1 LNYGTEY
8 YSIGHG
14 SDRCGF
20 KTKQFARFARRERIA
35 DASLS
40 GAVLRAE
47 RGLVGA
53 DLGGGVIKQ
62 RLARPGQG
70 RSGGYRVL
78 LAYRRQATAV
88 FLFGFAKSELDNI
101 EDDELATLR
110 DIAKAWLGANDTAL
124 AAAVANGLILEVA
137 YEEDQTP

>member
-1 LNYGTEY
+1 L
-8 YSIGHG
+8 
-14 SDRCGF
+14 RVF

-35 DASLS
+35 DASLC
-40 GAVLRAE
+40 GAVQRAE
-47 RGLVGA
+47 HGLVDA